1 MTQRRYTLDEIDRM
15 RNALSVL
22 RTPGGV
28 YDPNRVEKQVE
39 RELRTAM
46 LGGVD
51 PKEII
56 AKTSKTQLE
65 QIRENFE

>member
-1 MTQRRYTLDEIDRM
+1 MTQRRYTLDEIDLM
-15 RNALSVL
+15 RAALSTL

-46 LGGVD
+46 IGGVD
-51 PKEII
+51 PDEII
-56 AKTSKTQLE
+56 EKASKIQTE
-65 QIRENFE
+65 RFAEYRK